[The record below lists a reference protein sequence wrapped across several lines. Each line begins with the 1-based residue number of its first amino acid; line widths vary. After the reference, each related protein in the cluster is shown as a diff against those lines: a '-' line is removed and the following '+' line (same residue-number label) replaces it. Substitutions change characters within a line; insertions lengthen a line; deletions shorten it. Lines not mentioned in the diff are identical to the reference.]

1 MNRKKCW
8 EENTGNTQNN
18 ATEHTKHLPETLCLD
33 FDCCYSCGP
42 HSRWCW
48 SLLILRKPCLESK
61 YIIYFVLTVIWYSPC
76 WDCASPVWN
85 QDILYISC
93 WQLYHIVPVETA
105 QATEPRYMLFWA
117 PKSWESPPST
127 EKETRMPYV
136 TMLSSI
142 SSSILYN
149 VLPGGHVW
157 KLRSLRPNLF
167 NGVQNLWIK
176 ILTKKPL

>member
-48 SLLILRKPCLESK
+48 SLLRLRKPCVESK
-61 YIIYFVLTVIWYSPC
+61 YIVYFVLAVIWYSPC

-85 QDILYISC
+85 QDIYC
-93 WQLYHIVPVETA
+93 FEHQKRENNHH
-105 QATEPRYMLFWA
+105 QHQQ
-117 PKSWESPPST
+117 
-127 EKETRMPYV
+127 KEECHV
-136 TMLSSI
+136 ILSSSI
-142 SSSILYN
+142 SRSSSILCFE
-149 VLPGGHVW
+149 LPRGHVW
-157 KLRSLRPNLF
+157 KLGSLRPSLF

-176 ILTKKPL
+176 ISTNKALQFTYGSHHSSQQCTM